1 MILENKDYYSG
12 DSAKDCVQDTAAE
25 ERSTRADRITT
36 ELEAEIMRGDLAP
49 GQRLDEVALA
59 NRFDVSRTPVREA
72 LRALAASGLIKVQPR
87 SGAVVARPTVGE
99 VMEIFEL
106 VGELEAIASRLAC
119 ERMTDHH
126 SAHIS
131 LAHKACRQAAAS
143 QDVALYMQKNDVFHS
158 AIHAAADNRALVE
171 QIAHLGKK
179 LAPYRR
185 FITFRPERRETAE
198 REHELLARALLAR
211 DGPRA
216 ASAMKDH
223 VQMLADDALIL
234 ARSLKL

>member
-1 MILENKDYYSG
+1 MTLDRNDNFSSILDQDGVHENAD
-12 DSAKDCVQDTAAE
+12 AE
-25 ERSTRADRITT
+25 KSTRAGRIAA

-49 GQRLDEVALA
+49 GQRLDEMALA
-59 NRFDVSRTPVREA
+59 NRFAVSRTPVREA
-72 LRALAASGLIKVQPR
+72 LRALAASGLIDVQPR
-87 SGAVVARPTVGE
+87 IGAVVARPTVSE
-99 VMEIFEL
+99 VMEMFEL
-106 VGELEAIASRLAC
+106 VGELEAVASRLAC

-126 SAHIS
+126 SDRIAC
-131 LAHKACRQAAAS
+131 AYEACRTAAAS
-143 QDVALYMQKNDVFHS
+143 QDVSLYMDRNDAFHS

-185 FITFRPERRETAE
+185 FITFRPERRDTAE
-198 REHELLARALLAR
+198 REHERLARAILAR
-211 DGPRA
+211 DGTQA
-216 ASAMKDH
+216 ATAMKDH

>member
-1 MILENKDYYSG
+1 MLQNKE
-12 DSAKDCVQDTAAE
+12 KKDTAPDPINTDPATAPE
-25 ERSTRADRITT
+25 NATRAARIAAD
-36 ELEAEIMRGDLAP
+36 LEAEIVRGDLTP

-59 NRFDVSRTPVREA
+59 SRFQVSRTPVREA
-72 LRALAASGLIKVQPR
+72 LRALSASGLIEVQPR
-87 SGAVVARPTVGE
+87 IGAVVARPTVSE

-106 VGELEAIASRLAC
+106 VGELEAVASRLAC
-119 ERMTDHH
+119 DRMTDWHC
-126 SAHIS
+126 ALIS
-131 LAHKACRQAAAS
+131 QAYEACRSAASS
-143 QDVALYMQKNDVFHS
+143 QDVTLYMQRNDAFHS

-198 REHELLARALLAR
+198 REHEELARALLAR
-211 DGPRA
+211 DGVRA
-216 ASAMKDH
+216 AAAMKNH